1 MARTADEQQNMAV
14 VRRFFE
20 VGPSSGDLGAADALL
35 APDFSLHVPLP
46 APGPGIEAMNTIITA
61 CRAAFHGLH
70 VTIED
75 MTADGDR
82 VTCRFTARGVHDGEF
97 MGLPP
102 TGKRIA
108 MTGIEI
114 FRVRD
119 GKIAELWGEANLM
132 GLMQQLGILP
142 GAPRE

>member
-1 MARTADEQQNMAV
+1 MTQTTPEKANIAI
-14 VRRFFE
+14 VRKFFE
-20 VGPSSGDLGAADALL
+20 VGPSKGDLVAADALL
-35 APDFSLHVPLP
+35 HFGFSLHTPLP
-46 APGPGIEAMNTIITA
+46 TPGPGIEAMNNVITT

-70 VTIED
+70 VTID
-75 MTADGDR
+75 DIMADADTVTA
-82 VTCRFTARGVHDGEF
+82 RFTARGIHQGDF

-102 TGKRIA
+102 TGKAIT

-114 FRVRD
+114 FRIKE

-142 GAPRE
+142 TPA

>member
-1 MARTADEQQNMAV
+1 MTGTATEETNIRV

-20 VGPSSGDLGAADALL
+20 VGPSGGDLEAADALL
-35 APDFSLHVPLP
+35 SPEFSLHTPLP
-46 APGPGIEAMNTIITA
+46 TPGPGIPAMNNVITT
-61 CRAAFHGLH
+61 CRAAFQDLQ

-75 MTADGDR
+75 MMAEDDR
-82 VTCRFTARGVHDGEF
+82 VACRFTARGVHAGEF

-102 TGKRIA
+102 TGKKIA

-114 FRVRD
+114 FRLRN
-119 GKIAELWGEANLM
+119 GKITELWGEANLM

-142 GAPRE
+142 GPPTG